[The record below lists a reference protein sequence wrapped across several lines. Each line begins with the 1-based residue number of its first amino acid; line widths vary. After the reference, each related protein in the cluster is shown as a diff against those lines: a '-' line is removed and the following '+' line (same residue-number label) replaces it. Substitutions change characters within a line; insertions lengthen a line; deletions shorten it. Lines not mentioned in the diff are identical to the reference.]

1 MPEGAGGA
9 GVGGAEED
17 LQPPHI
23 ELQPPYIEL
32 QPPYIELQPPYID
45 HLNRDGD
52 CGHLSL

>member
-32 QPPYIELQPPYID
+32 QPPYID